1 MLPLIFD
8 SVVSVIVKDDVYFD
22 NYKLFNIGFISPKHD
37 SGVIVA
43 EDIGVAVLKS

>member
-22 NYKLFNIGFISPKHD
+22 NYKLFNIGFIIYFKHQYHT
-37 SGVIVA
+37 I
-43 EDIGVAVLKS
+43 KTP

>member
-22 NYKLFNIGFISPKHD
+22 NYKLFNIGCFIIYFKHQYHT
-37 SGVIVA
+37 I
-43 EDIGVAVLKS
+43 KTP